1 MEIEFVCHA
10 SVVLRRD
17 PVHMICD
24 PWLTG
29 NAFDDGWALLSEP
42 VFKPEDF
49 ASITHLWFSHEHPDH
64 FSPRSLAMIPE
75 ELRARITVLFH
86 ASLDRK
92 VANHCEKLGFARVI
106 ELTPGEWRTLAPDFD
121 VLCDTW
127 EDSDDSWMLVRTP
140 EGSIL
145 NVNDCQANTQAQV
158 DALHASTGDV
168 DVLLTQYSISAWDG
182 NPEDVARRQAGAQAM
197 LDRAVRQARTLKAKH
212 VIPFASFIWFCHEE
226 NDYMNSGIRPVSDVA
241 QILEE
246 QTDAQPV
253 VLYPGDRWTV
263 GTRIDN
269 SSAIAHYA
277 ADLATLPQRPRVAG
291 KTIDLDELQRA
302 AARFSERVKD
312 GRSPMRLR
320 LSAVKLNATHQRRL
334 RPGSPFMARLAAV
347 REILLLRIRPAR
359 IWLTDSETCVEYCLL
374 RGLERSG
381 MNRDDCDIELSS
393 GALLYAFKFLW
404 GGETLQ
410 INGRFREMYRD
421 GRIPLFDYLGSAC
434 AMNTEAGAAA
444 KPI

>member
-1 MEIEFVCHA
+1 MDIEFVCHA

-29 NAFDDGWALLSEP
+29 TAFDDGWALLSEP

-64 FSPRSLAMIPE
+64 FSPRSLAMIPA

-92 VANHCEKLGFARVI
+92 VANHCQKLGFADVI
-106 ELTPGEWRTLAPDFD
+106 ELVPGEWRTLAPDFEI
-121 VLCDTW
+121 LCNTW

-182 NPEDVARRQAGAQAM
+182 NPEDVTRRQAGAQAM
-197 LDRAVRQARTLKAKH
+197 LDRAVRQTRTLKAKH

-241 QILEE
+241 QILEA

-253 VLYPGDRWTV
+253 VLYPGDRWKV
-263 GTRIDN
+263 GAAID
-269 SSAIAHYA
+269 STSAIDRYA
-277 ADLATLPQRPRVAG
+277 ADLATLPSRPRIPG
-291 KTIDLDELQRA
+291 KRIEITELQQA
-302 AARFSERVKD
+302 ADRFSERIKD
-312 GRSPMRLR
+312 RRSAMRLK
-320 LSAVKLNATHQRRL
+320 LSAVKLNIAHQHRL
-334 RPGSPFMARLAAV
+334 HAGSPLAGRLAAV
-347 REILLLRIRPAR
+347 RELLTLRIRPAR
-359 IWLTDSETCVEYCLL
+359 IWLTDAETALDYCLL
-374 RGLERSG
+374 RGLEQTSRQRG
-381 MNRDDCDIELSS
+381 ECDIELSS
-393 GALLYAFKFLW
+393 GALLFAFKFLW

-410 INGRFREMYRD
+410 INGRFREMYPD
-421 GRIPLFDYLGSAC
+421 GRVPLFDYLGAAC

-444 KPI
+444 RPI